1 MNIATGFGQIQGP
14 LGRGAGTELT
24 KHGTSNCRIHGL

>member
-14 LGRGAGTELT
+14 LGRGDLMAPE
-24 KHGTSNCRIHGL
+24 RID